1 MSIALGTVQF
11 GMDYGVT
18 NHDGQV
24 TIGEVKNILDYA
36 KVSEIDT
43 LDTASGYGNSEQILG
58 KIGVENYQ
66 IITKTTSLKEG
77 VDKVINGFYQSLDNL
92 NQKAVDGLL
101 IHDINEVNDK
111 EFDNLF
117 RSLNRLKQQGLVN
130 KIGFSTYTPGQVD
143 FLLDNF
149 DFDIVQLPF
158 NVFDN
163 RLVQGGQ
170 LKALKSK
177 GVEVHARSIF
187 LQGVLLDF
195 NSLSSYFLSWQGRFK
210 EYQAMV
216 EKSKLSLLEYAL
228 NFALNMKEI
237 DKILVGVN
245 SADQLK
251 EIVQAKKKQS
261 SLSAFPIDDIALLN
275 PGLWKI

>member
-101 IHDINEVNDK
+101 IHDINCLVPQ
-111 EFDNLF
+111 
-117 RSLNRLKQQGLVN
+117 SYGWGL
-130 KIGFSTYTPGQVD
+130 
-143 FLLDNF
+143 L
-149 DFDIVQLPF
+149 
-158 NVFDN
+158 
-163 RLVQGGQ
+163 
-170 LKALKSK
+170 
-177 GVEVHARSIF
+177 
-187 LQGVLLDF
+187 
-195 NSLSSYFLSWQGRFK
+195 
-210 EYQAMV
+210 
-216 EKSKLSLLEYAL
+216 
-228 NFALNMKEI
+228 
-237 DKILVGVN
+237 
-245 SADQLK
+245 
-251 EIVQAKKKQS
+251 
-261 SLSAFPIDDIALLN
+261 
-275 PGLWKI
+275 

>member
-1 MSIALGTVQF
+1 MSIALGTAQF

-24 TIGEVKNILDYA
+24 TIGEIKNILDYA

-77 VDKVINGFYQSLDNL
+77 LDKVLNGFYQSLDNL

-130 KIGFSTYTPGQVD
+130 KIGFSTYTPGQID

-163 RLVQGGQ
+163 RLVLGGQ

-187 LQGVLLDF
+187 LQGVLLDI
-195 NSLSSYFLSWQGRFK
+195 NRLSSYFLSWQGQFE

-245 SADQLK
+245 SSDQLK